1 MTVQW
6 FTRMGDIPG
15 IGYDPPVPV
24 DRSKLQGHD
33 VVARVA
39 RYEFDGRINE
49 SLRWGPADAPD
60 EDFGAGASPAHAVA
74 FGGLDAEL
82 ATSTLLKRLW
92 EGLELP
98 GQPSDYHFAVQGV
111 AQALT
116 SRRAREPEVL
126 QWVEYLC
133 LLDIRLVQA
142 CPEAVTSASVDADQG
157 ARQFFGIPTFQ
168 SLIDLYTREGFLTE
182 ALNVARIAKRFE
194 QDRAPVA
201 ELEERLAALRAEDGG

>member
-6 FTRMGDIPG
+6 FKRMGDIPG
-15 IGYDPPVPV
+15 IAYDPPVAV

-33 VVARVA
+33 AVARVA
-39 RYEFDGRINE
+39 RYEFDGDINE
-49 SLRWGPADAPD
+49 SLRWGADDAPD

-74 FGGLDAEL
+74 FGGLDAEME
-82 ATSTLLKRLW
+82 TSALLKRLW

-111 AQALT
+111 AQNLT

-126 QWVEYLC
+126 EWVEYLC
-133 LLDIRLVQA
+133 LLDVRLVQA
-142 CPEAVTSASVDADQG
+142 CPDAITNTFGGDEAARRFYSV
-157 ARQFFGIPTFQ
+157 PTFQ
-168 SLIDLYTREGFLTE
+168 SLIDLYTREGFLAD

-194 QDRAPVA
+194 QERAPVA
-201 ELEERLAALRAEDGG
+201 ELEERIAALRAEDGD